1 MVVVVVV
8 VVVVEV
14 EVVFGLV
21 SVNGFVNRVAALGT
35 YLGDNLKLTVP
46 RFHFYYRTKLL
57 EPDQPYLSGSCGCS
71 SGGGSTKPT
80 CIRANFLCI
89 R

>member
-1 MVVVVVV
+1 M

-21 SVNGFVNRVAALGT
+21 SASGFVNRVAALGT

-46 RFHFYYRTKLL
+46 RFHFYYRIKLL
-57 EPDQPYLSGSCGCS
+57 EPDQPYLGGCGSCGCS